1 MLTNKQRLLLLLLP
15 LLIAITWFQ
24 PGLDRPQIHPL
35 TQLQADRIDTIQI
48 SNNSGTLI
56 KLQREHGGWMMQSP
70 IAGEANNQRVNELL
84 GISQTKSHL
93 SFPAEDEKL
102 AEYGLKPPHIV
113 LQLNEL
119 QLLFGDNDPVYQRR
133 YVKVAGQIHL
143 IDDGFQHHLLA
154 QPSAFSA
161 TGE

>member
-1 MLTNKQRLLLLLLP
+1 MLINKQRLLLLLLP
-15 LLIAITWFQ
+15 LLVAITWFQ
-24 PGLDRPQIHPL
+24 PGLDKPQIHPL
-35 TQLQADRIDTIQI
+35 TQLPADRINTIQI
-48 SNNSGTLI
+48 RKKSGTLI
-56 KLQREHGGWMMQSP
+56 KLQRESGGWMMQSP
-70 IAGEANNQRVNELL
+70 TPGAANSQRINELL
-84 GISQTKSHL
+84 GISQTESHL

-102 AEYGLKPPHIV
+102 AEYGLSPPRIV

-154 QPSAFSA
+154 KPSAFSA